1 LRLLFVCFKAVRQQN
16 RSSAVLRGKDAA
28 SLREI
33 GNIFG
38 LSNEE
43 AKLKEN
49 A

>member
-1 LRLLFVCFKAVRQQN
+1 MIIP
-16 RSSAVLRGKDAA
+16 GKDAA

-38 LSNEE
+38 LSNEV